1 MEKVL
6 PFSFPGL
13 FILFFCL
20 LTIYFFLSFLSFLF
34 LLFNLN
40 LLLLC
45 LPCPLPPIWFLFYF
59 PLLLIFYSL
68 FCLFFIVYFMLDSS
82 YFRFLFF
89 YYLLTS
95 IICSTLS
102 FYSPLLFSLFCY
114 HLSLFHFLKPSNLS
128 LAVVFTSPPL
138 FLPAFFPFS
147 NYHSF
152 FSLFILS
159 LWSLDILSFLIRL
172 LYNYSF
178 LPLLS
183 QLFYTFI
190 FWVSVWL
197 PLSSIL
203 KFAILFRFCTNFL
216 LVSSN
221 FSRYRIFPLLIFCKV
236 AFPFLK
242 LIPFIPLSFSRQ
254 IHLLGFILQTFP

>member
-1 MEKVL
+1 MVYIYVWYLMEKVL
-6 PFSFPGL
+6 TFSFPGL

-128 LAVVFTSPPL
+128 LTVVFTSPPL
-138 FLPAFFPFS
+138 FFPAFFPFS

-152 FSLFILS
+152 FSLFIYTFFMASWYFTLS
-159 LWSLDILSFLIRL
+159 YPSPLQLLISSPFITTFLHFYFLGLCLASSFLYFKICHTVPL
-172 LYNYSF
+172 LY
-178 LPLLS
+178 
-183 QLFYTFI
+183 
-190 FWVSVWL
+190 
-197 PLSSIL
+197 
-203 KFAILFRFCTNFL
+203 
-216 LVSSN
+216 
-221 FSRYRIFPLLIFCKV
+221 
-236 AFPFLK
+236 
-242 LIPFIPLSFSRQ
+242 
-254 IHLLGFILQTFP
+254 